1 MRRALCVSLAE
12 EVNRLRR
19 TTAYQPMVQ
28 AIGPMI
34 ASLREVEGSEST
46 SLDDATHRMLQAGR
60 CIPFGPE
67 VMLQAAELQPRFDMS
82 RQDALILASILTDL
96 EAQHSDEEK
105 WFISRDRKDFSD
117 PAIVSTLGR
126 WNCRLLTKFIDGV
139 RVAQRPPPG
148 LR

>member
-1 MRRALCVSLAE
+1 MRRALCASLTE

-19 TTAYQPMVQ
+19 TTTYQPMVQ

-46 SLDDATHRMLQAGR
+46 SLDNATHRMLQAGR

-67 VMLQAAELQPRFDMS
+67 VMLRAAGLQPQFDMS

-96 EAQHSDEEK
+96 EAQLPGEEK

-117 PAIVSTLGR
+117 PEIVRTLGR
-126 WNCRLLTKFIDGV
+126 FNCRLLTKFVDGV
-139 RVAQRPPPG
+139 RVAQRHP
-148 LR
+148 RSH